1 MIIILICGILMGVP
15 RQVQEP
21 EGRDGFSCR
30 KVICVSSFFFKS
42 RQNFRHQFEWFMD
55 LLFQYESRPRVFG
68 ASLAPIETFEGLW
81 IYKTVIPV
89 KSLTNIPLQDTCV
102 NRKCP
107 GITMGSN
114 KLKGRIR
121 GLRLFI
127 IGS

>member
-1 MIIILICGILMGVP
+1 MGVP
-15 RQVQEP
+15 RQVQDP

-30 KVICVSSFFFKS
+30 KVICVSSFFFQVQH
-42 RQNFRHQFEWFMD
+42 RQKFRHQFEWFID

-81 IYKTVIPV
+81 IYTTVIPV
-89 KSLTNIPLQDTCV
+89 KSLTNIPLQDTCA
-102 NRKCP
+102 NRKSP

-121 GLRLFI
+121 GSRVL
-127 IGS
+127 